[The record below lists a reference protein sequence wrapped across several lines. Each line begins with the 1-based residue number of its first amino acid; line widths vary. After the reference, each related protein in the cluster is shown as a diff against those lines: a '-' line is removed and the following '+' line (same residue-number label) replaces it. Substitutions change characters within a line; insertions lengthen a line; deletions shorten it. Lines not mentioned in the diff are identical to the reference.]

1 MEDHLGKGWKLR
13 ASYTIEAGI
22 VGVFLVTFL
31 GMGISYEIN
40 HMNQIL
46 DTVEK
51 ERIEKERW
59 EMNEELEQYLKY
71 HEIKDLLDEVIGG

>member
-1 MEDHLGKGWKLR
+1 MGKGWKLR

-31 GMGISYEIN
+31 GMGSSYEIN

>member
-1 MEDHLGKGWKLR
+1 MEDHLGKGWKLG

-46 DTVEK
+46 
-51 ERIEKERW
+51 IEMKCACPEPF
-59 EMNEELEQYLKY
+59 
-71 HEIKDLLDEVIGG
+71 